1 MVKSNFNDQLLDKIQ
16 KSHQIKIELFKDLK
30 KIESLAILMQ
40 KTLKRRNKILFCGN
54 GGSASDAQ
62 HLSTEFLIRFDKKYN
77 RKSLPAIAL
86 GLDVSTLTACAN
98 DFSFKHVFSRPF
110 ESLAKKGDLLVCL
123 STSGNSA
130 NIVEVLK
137 KSQKAKISCF
147 SFLGNT
153 GGKAKNYSDNYIIVP
168 SKNTALIQES
178 HMFLA
183 HYIIEFVE
191 KKMKND
197 KEKFK

>member
-1 MVKSNFNDQLLDKIQ
+1 MVRN
-16 KSHQIKIELFKDLK
+16 LFKDQLFN
-30 KIESLAILMQ
+30 KIEKSNKIKLKLFQNLEKINSFALLMF
-40 KTLKRRNKILFCGN
+40 KTLKKGNKIIFCGN

-98 DFSFKHVFSRPF
+98 DFSFKYVFSRPF
-110 ESLAKKGDLLVCL
+110 ESLAKKGDLLICL
-123 STSGNSA
+123 STSGNSE
-130 NIVEVLK
+130 NIIEVLK
-137 KSQKAKISCF
+137 KSKKSKISSF

-153 GGKAKNYSDNYIIVP
+153 GGKAKNFSDNYIIVP
-168 SKNTALIQES
+168 SKNTALIQET

-183 HYIIEFVE
+183 HYIIEHVE
-191 KKMKND
+191 ENLKK
-197 KEKFK
+197 

>member
-130 NIVEVLK
+130 NIIEVLK
-137 KSQKAKISCF
+137 KSQKARISCF

-153 GGKAKNYSDNYIIVP
+153 GGKAKNYSDNSIIVP
-168 SKNTALIQES
+168 SKNTALIQET

-191 KKMKND
+191 KNLKND

>member
-130 NIVEVLK
+130 NIIEVLK
-137 KSQKAKISCF
+137 KSQKARISCF

-153 GGKAKNYSDNYIIVP
+153 GGKAKNYSDNSIIVP
-168 SKNTALIQES
+168 SKNTALIQET

>member
-1 MVKSNFNDQLLDKIQ
+1 MVNNHFKDQLLDKFQ
-16 KSHQIKIELFKDLK
+16 KSHQIKLELFSDLK
-30 KIESLAILMQ
+30 KINSFAILMY
-40 KTLKRRNKILFCGN
+40 KTLKKGNKIIFCGN

-86 GLDVSTLTACAN
+86 GLDVATLTACAN

-123 STSGNSA
+123 STSGNSE

-137 KSQKAKISCF
+137 RSQKAKISCF

-153 GGKAKNYSDNYIIVP
+153 GGKAKNYSDNFIIVP
-168 SKNTALIQES
+168 SKNTALIQET

-191 KKMKND
+191 KTLKND